1 MNIPQKIILILLFTA
16 SVSLAQQLYFTSSY
30 TEDGE
35 PIGAK
40 NIWEIKP
47 WGSFVYIFL
56 DNEGERFNSPMLYMF
71 MDKMEEDSTFEPYD
85 SKSINVPYN
94 QRWVAY
100 NYKFTL
106 PGEYL
111 VYFTDRSQ
119 NRIAEERV
127 TIQYENTNYSVSSP
141 STSSYYENCKVL
153 FCEKVLVGGD
163 PLGVK
168 TSISLSQ
175 DKDIYVVLNNYK
187 PLKTGKLLLDV
198 WRRKNRGFD
207 YDDYVFSKK
216 YRLNPKWPDAY
227 FKFSFE
233 EPGDYKLSIYNENE
247 VYIKSGYIT
256 VYQ

>member
-1 MNIPQKIILILLFTA
+1 MKKVSKIFLILLISAVTTL
-16 SVSLAQQLYFTSSY
+16 SQQIYFTSSY

-47 WGSFVYIFL
+47 WGSFVYVFL
-56 DNEGERFNSPMLYMF
+56 DNEEERFSSPILYMF
-71 MDKMEEDSTFEPYD
+71 VDRMEADSTFEPYD
-85 SKSINVPYN
+85 SKAINVPYN
-94 QRWVAY
+94 QRWIAY

-106 PGEYL
+106 PGEYEF
-111 VYFTDRSQ
+111 YFTDRNQ

-127 TIQYENTNYSVSSP
+127 TIQYENINYSVSTPTS
-141 STSSYYENCKVL
+141 SSYYENCEVL

-168 TSISLSQ
+168 NSLSLSQ
-175 DKDIYVVLNNYK
+175 ENQIYVVLNNYK

-198 WRRKNRGFD
+198 WRKKNRSFD
-207 YDDYVFSKK
+207 YDDYMFSKK
-216 YRLNPKWPDAY
+216 YRLNPDWPDAY
-227 FKFSFE
+227 FKFIFE
-233 EPGDYKLSIYNENE
+233 EPGEYKLSLYNENE
-247 VYIKSGYIT
+247 VYIKSGYII